1 LESLKLAKTNN
12 QPPQQPQPDQQAE
25 LPWQQQ
31 LLQKIEKN
39 IDENQPS
46 RTHPYATHINHAC
59 NTGRI
64 LQQVPDEEG
73 HTTSNMTINH
83 NHVSTK
89 QHFHAIG

>member
-1 LESLKLAKTNN
+1 TTPTRSTSRAAMATTIVAK
-12 QPPQQPQPDQQAE
+12 
-25 LPWQQQ
+25 
-31 LLQKIEKN
+31 KYIK

-46 RTHPYATHINHAC
+46 RTHPHATHIHHAC